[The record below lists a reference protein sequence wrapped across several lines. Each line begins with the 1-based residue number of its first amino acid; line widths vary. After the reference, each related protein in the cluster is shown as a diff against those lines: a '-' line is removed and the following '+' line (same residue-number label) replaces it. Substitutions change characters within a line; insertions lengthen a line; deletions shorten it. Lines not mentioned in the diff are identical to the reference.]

1 MVTGPL
7 SSLIYAIYPAPEP
20 NARVVQPMPGDR
32 AKGCPQSS
40 IAIPPASG
48 LQRTPSNGKRCFEQ
62 SSAMRL
68 RHPISPRQS
77 VKVLVSSAS
86 IIHA

>member
-1 MVTGPL
+1 MGTGPW
-7 SSLIYAIYPAPEP
+7 SSLIYAINPAPEP

-48 LQRTPSNGKRCFEQ
+48 LQRTPSNGKRCCEQ

-68 RHPISPRQS
+68 RHLISPRQS
-77 VKVLVSSAS
+77 VKVLVSSVS